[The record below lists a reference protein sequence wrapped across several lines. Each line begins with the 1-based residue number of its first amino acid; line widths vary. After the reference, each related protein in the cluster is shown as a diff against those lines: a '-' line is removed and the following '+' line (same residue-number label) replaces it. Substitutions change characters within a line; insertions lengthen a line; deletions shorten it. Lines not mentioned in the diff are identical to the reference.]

1 MASISRSPRVTRAE
15 HRRTDL
21 LSVIALV
28 LPIGVLGARPAA
40 AQGAHSD
47 STRRDT
53 AGVYTLP
60 PVRVTAAPA
69 KRAEAASSVVI
80 SPKAIRSA
88 PATNA
93 WDIVRQT
100 AGVEVHQ
107 QGQGPGFASDA
118 VIRGFTS
125 DHSTDVALTINGVP
139 VNEPVNGHA
148 EGYANWNEILPEAVS
163 SIRVLKGPTSPW
175 IGNFAMGGEVEVQ
188 TMPVASGGR
197 WSATGGSYGDAR
209 LTGLVGN
216 VGEGGGYVIAGDAQ
230 HQDGWRDNSTSSTGH
245 LLVNRV
251 WTHDGSELQLG
262 GWGDGAHW
270 NSPGFLTL
278 QQFQQGDVHGAVD
291 PTDGG
296 SSGVGTLRASYKH
309 EDNGHTLES
318 MLYARGG
325 DWHLFL
331 NIPPE
336 GGIGE
341 GAPSQTEE
349 RDRRIGGGG
358 YTRYSQQ
365 IAPHT
370 HLMLGLEYRAVRAG
384 YERYYTTGR
393 QRDSV
398 FVNDD
403 GIAARLDADYLS
415 AAPTVD
421 AHIDITPKLSVGLGG
436 RFDVLWYASSP
447 KDGGPRITQAHH
459 VATPKLSAIYRF
471 DPVWSVYA
479 AFNGGFRAAD
489 GIISDPALQPS
500 REWASEVGVR
510 ATGGRFEGSVAL
522 FNVDVHNEQTFN
534 DVTQTFTANGES
546 RRRGVEVDARVAVVP
561 AVALFTH
568 STINDAHYVH
578 LVSDDGE
585 DLSGV
590 PVFGVARST
599 VEGGVDFQRRGI
611 IGSIWTAYTGP
622 FTPIGEPDA
631 RTSSYT
637 LLNARGVVPVSGPW
651 SLGLG
656 VQNILDRHY
665 TELRASGFVSP
676 GQPRTF
682 LLTLRYGG

>member
-1 MASISRSPRVTRAE
+1 MSIHTFTPRACIVSLALAALCTHAAGAQTTRPD
-15 HRRTDL
+15 T
-21 LSVIALV
+21 
-28 LPIGVLGARPAA
+28 
-40 AQGAHSD
+40 
-47 STRRDT
+47 TRGDT
-53 AGVYTLP
+53 THVYTLP
-60 PVRVTAAPA
+60 QVRVTAAPA
-69 KRAEAASSVVI
+69 KRAEAASAVVI
-80 SPKAIRSA
+80 TPQAIRTA

-139 VNEPVNGHA
+139 MNEPVNGHA

-163 SIRVLKGPTSPW
+163 SVRVLKGPTSPW

-188 TMPVASGGR
+188 TVPVAAGGR
-197 WSATGGSYGDAR
+197 WSVTGGSYGDAR
-209 LTGLVGN
+209 LTGLIGN

-230 HQDGWRDNSTSSTGH
+230 RQDGWRDNSTSQTGH
-245 LLVNRV
+245 LLFNRV
-251 WTHDGSELQLG
+251 WTTEGSEFQLG

-270 NSPGFLTL
+270 HSPGFLTL
-278 QQFQQGDVHGAVD
+278 QQFQQGDVYGAVD

-296 SSGVGTLRASYKH
+296 NSGIGTVRASYKH
-309 EDNGHTLES
+309 ERDGHTWES

-358 YTRYSQQ
+358 YTRYSQE
-365 IAPHT
+365 IGSRT
-370 HLMLGLEYRAVRAG
+370 HLMLGVEYRGVRAG
-384 YERYYTTGR
+384 YERYYTTRR

-398 FVNDD
+398 FMTDA
-403 GIAARLDADYLS
+403 GLPARLDATYLT

-421 AHIDITPKLSVGLGG
+421 AHVDLTPKLSLGLGG
-436 RFDVLWYASSP
+436 RVDVMWYASSP
-447 KDGGPRITQAHH
+447 KDGGPHVTQAHT

-471 DPVWSVYA
+471 DPAWSVYA

-489 GIISDPALQPS
+489 GIVSDPTLQPS

-510 ATGGRFEGSVAL
+510 ATGHRFEGSIAL

-546 RRRGVEVDARVAVVP
+546 RRRGVEVDARVGVVP

-568 STINDAHYVH
+568 ATVNDAHYTR

-585 DLSGV
+585 NLAGV

-599 VEGGVDFQRRGI
+599 VEGGVDFQHGGI
-611 IGSIWTAYTGP
+611 MGSVWTAYTGP
-622 FTPIGEPDA
+622 FTPIGEPDV
-631 RTSSYT
+631 RTAPYT
-637 LLNARGVVPVSGPW
+637 LFNARGVVPVGGPW

-656 VQNILDRHY
+656 VQNILDRRY
-665 TELRASGFVSP
+665 TELRASSFVSP

-682 LLTLRYGG
+682 LLTVRYGS